1 MRRLFVIL
9 IACVFMFSDLTIAA
23 SALNDEE
30 FEKIP
35 YVISD
40 TVDYDEV
47 NPQISGKE
55 NRYFYKYDIGKP
67 IYSAYSTLDD
77 CQKKIYNSVVNAPIG
92 TLTVTIN
99 FAKNEFMY
107 SNFNGNYL
115 GDVMN
120 AICLDNPGIFYYGGY
135 SISNGYLYSGGT
147 SISKMDYT
155 ITLSNTSTY
164 TSSNIA
170 GYYESLISGMKSIS
184 VDLSN
189 RYNFVKSVHD
199 YLCNN
204 VYYPDTN
211 SSDYIGNAHDAYG
224 AIVEKRAV
232 CQGYSDAFK
241 LICDYYKIPSVC
253 LTGTGNGG
261 AHMWNAVQMDDG
273 NWYLLDL
280 TWDDR
285 ESSGIFYD
293 FFLVGLN
300 TVDTYFGGNAFSVSH
315 ISDGAPNLPVL
326 PYSNVKYSQTQHNT
340 EFGATYNSLAKKDGR
355 YLIRSPFDVE
365 YSNTYYNGM
374 YVEIENPVT
383 NTDFSVPSGTGGNS
397 EVWTLVLL
405 GDCDGDGLAD
415 VSDFSEAVNRVMANS
430 DIGDAYDMAADMN
443 CDGYLDVIDLAM
455 LSVVAN
461 ELDTEIVIQ

>member
-1 MRRLFVIL
+1 MKRFFVIV
-9 IACVFMFSDLTIAA
+9 IVCVFIFSNFTIAVCA
-23 SALNDEE
+23 VNDEE

-40 TVDYDEV
+40 TVDYDEIH
-47 NPQISGKE
+47 PQISGE
-55 NRYFYKYDIGKP
+55 VNRYFYKSDMGKP
-67 IYSAYSTLDD
+67 IYSAYSLLDD
-77 CQKKIYNSVVNAPIG
+77 CQKKIYNSVVSAPIG

-99 FAKNEFMY
+99 FAKNEFLY
-107 SNFNGNYL
+107 SNFNSTYL

-120 AICLDNPGIFYYGGY
+120 AICLDNPGIFYYNGY

-155 ITLSNTSTY
+155 ITLKSSSTY
-164 TSSNIA
+164 TSENIS
-170 GYYESLISGMKSIS
+170 GYYEKLISGMKNIT

-199 YLCNN
+199 YLCNSI
-204 VYYPDTN
+204 YYPDLN
-211 SSDYIGNAHDAYG
+211 SSDYVGNAHDAYG

-232 CQGYSDAFK
+232 CQGYSEAFK

-253 LTGTGNGG
+253 LTGTANGG
-261 AHMWNAVQMDDG
+261 GHMWNAVQMDDG
-273 NWYLLDL
+273 NWYLLDM
-280 TWDDR
+280 TWDDQ
-285 ESSGIFYD
+285 ESSGTFYD

-300 TVDTYFGGNAFSVSH
+300 TVDTYFGKEAFSVSH

-340 EFGATYNSLAKKDGR
+340 AFAATYNSLPKEDGR
-355 YLIRSPFDVE
+355 YLIRSPFDVAD
-365 YSNTYYNGM
+365 SNIYYNGM
-374 YVEIENPVT
+374 YVEIENAVT
-383 NTDFSVPSGTGGNS
+383 NSDFTVPSGTGGNP

-415 VSDFSEAVNRVMANS
+415 VSDFSVAVNKVMANS
-430 DIGDAYDMAADMN
+430 DISDAYDMATDIN

-455 LSVVAN
+455 LSLVVN
-461 ELDTEIVIQ
+461 ELDTEIIIE